1 MLDSFGLTGADNECG
16 AFYSQKKPAVN
27 MCLPPL
33 SWQTY
38 DVDIKEDDGKVLATV
53 LHNGV
58 LVHESFVL
66 KKGALQPTTIHLQD
80 HGNPVMYRNIWFIE
94 KKLPSA

>member
-1 MLDSFGLTGADNECG
+1 
-16 AFYSQKKPAVN
+16 

-58 LVHESFVL
+58 LVHENFVL
-66 KKGALQPTTIHLQD
+66 KKGALQPATINLQD
-80 HGNPVMYRNIWFIE
+80 HGNPVMYRNIWFAE
-94 KKLPSA
+94 KK